1 MLIDFPSPARLPAA
15 WNCYLA
21 AGLRALRGQH
31 DYVFADGELESAA
44 GELQALPARAL
55 LRLEE
60 AVRKSPRDYDF
71 LRRFGAHGGR
81 PFRPVPVWPDE
92 RLPLQALQSASPE
105 RAQACL
111 FVASCDYDGYL
122 REYALRAF
130 ADWPGRVAMAAA
142 LIRCGDWAD
151 PVRRVA
157 ENLLDSLLRH
167 EPERLFDLIELALS
181 MRGRERYADAW
192 SALVEPELHA
202 PRHAE
207 RLWQATASDSP
218 QVREYVYAAAVSTG
232 ARSEAEACIAA
243 LDDTHPRIA
252 CAALAQAQTLLTP
265 EQLDRELRLTRRRR
279 VPALRRDALRLAA
292 RVDAPSLRESLDDAL
307 FDRSTGPRR
316 VAAYLLRERFNE
328 EPRRMWRD
336 ALEKGDSARARIAL
350 AALSECALPEDEASL
365 SPWLSQASSRLRL
378 LALRGL
384 IRGAAL
390 GLPAALARAL
400 HDIDSRVASEA
411 LRAYTRGHARLTT
424 AVLRQAWE
432 LRPQRRDRLTCA
444 TTLLDKWQALDFL
457 LDALC
462 EPQAPQVERELLS
475 ELRIWANFGRYRFG
489 SLEQAS
495 PQTLRERLQQ
505 ARTRLPDELHR
516 ELEPLIPR

>member
-15 WNCYLA
+15 WNCYLT

-31 DYVFADGELESAA
+31 DFVFADSELESAA

-55 LRLEE
+55 PRLEE
-60 AVRKSPRDYDF
+60 AIRKSRRRYDF
-71 LRRFGAHGGR
+71 QRQLCAYDRR
-81 PFRPVPVWPDE
+81 PFQPVPVWPDG
-92 RLPLQALQSASPE
+92 LVPLQALQAAGPE

-142 LIRCGDWAD
+142 LIRCGDWVD

-157 ENLLDSLLRH
+157 ENLLDSLLRR

-192 SALVEPELHA
+192 SALVEPQLHA

-207 RLWQATASDSP
+207 RLWRATASDSP
-218 QVREYVYAAAVSTG
+218 QVREYAYAAAVATG
-232 ARSEAEACIAA
+232 ARSAADACIAA
-243 LDDTHPRIA
+243 LDDRHPRIA
-252 CAALAQAQTLLTP
+252 GAALAQAQTLLAP
-265 EQLDRELRLTRRRR
+265 DRLDRELRLTRRRR

-292 RVDAPSLRESLDDAL
+292 RVDAPSLRESLDDAM

-316 VAAYLLRERFNE
+316 VAAYLLRERFGE

-350 AALSECALPEDEASL
+350 TALSECALPEDEASL
-365 SPWLSQASSRLRL
+365 SPWLSHASSRLRL

-384 IRGAAL
+384 IRGAAI

-400 HDIDSRVASEA
+400 HDIDYRVASEA
-411 LRAYTRGHARLTT
+411 LRAYASGHARLTA

-432 LRPQRRDRLTCA
+432 LRPPHRVRLTCA

-457 LDALC
+457 LEALS
-462 EPQAPQVERELLS
+462 EPQASQVEWELVS
-475 ELRIWANFGRYRFG
+475 ELRTWANFGRYRFG

-495 PQTLRERLQQ
+495 PQTLRERLRQ
-505 ARTRLPDELHR
+505 ARARLPDDLHR
-516 ELEPLIPR
+516 ELETLIPR